1 MDIRDNKKTF
11 WEKIATFIVDKRNG
25 FFFVFIGLG
34 IFSIFSSQWVV
45 VNEDLIDY
53 LPDTTET
60 RQGVSLMDDEFL
72 TYGTADLMIANITL
86 EEAEEIALQLEDI
99 EGVSSVAFEND
110 RDHFYS
116 ASALFKISFEGEET
130 DQISIKAMKE
140 IEDHLEKY
148 DLYVSTEVGSNKSDL
163 LDDEMKIVMLVAIVI
178 IVSVL
183 FFTSKTY
190 MEIPILLLTFG
201 SAALLNVGSNFLLG
215 EISFI
220 SDSIAIILQLALAID
235 YAIIL
240 AHRYTEERVDFQ
252 PREAVISALSK
263 AIPEIASSSLT
274 TISGLAALML
284 MQFKIGFDM
293 GLVLIKA
300 IVLSL
305 LSVFILMPGLL
316 MVFNEKID
324 KTEHRNFIPSTK
336 PFGRLVVK
344 TKYIFPPIF
353 LVLVIA
359 GFFFSNKVN
368 FLYGYSELTTI
379 KQNDIQISEKMIK
392 DNFGKTNLMA
402 LLVPTGDYEK
412 EELLIKDLERLDV
425 TESVTGLANIEAG
438 DENFITDSLSP
449 RQFSELTDIDME
461 KSRLL
466 YQAYAISDDSYE
478 KVIRGINDYHVP
490 LIDMFFFL
498 QKEKVSGLV
507 TLDEEL
513 EEELDDMYDELKDA
527 ELQLKGKNYSRL
539 LIETNLPEEGEE
551 TFQWLDKF
559 HEIAK
564 KYYPEDVFLVG
575 ESTNN
580 FDLSDFFVDDN
591 TLIGIT
597 SAVFVMIVLLFTFQS
612 AGLPI
617 LLMMIIQG
625 SIWLNFSISYFTNT
639 DVFFIS
645 YLIVTSIQMGANI
658 DYAIIITGRFQDLKQ
673 DMPPSEAIVE
683 ALDQAFPTVL
693 TSGSILASAGLLIGF
708 LSSEPSISSIGF
720 FLGRGTILSMFLVM
734 SILPQILLLGNNIID
749 KTGFTLKTLKGR
761 ERHTGHIKVDGHIRG
776 NISGRIDGN
785 LKGTI
790 SGDVSALVQT
800 GNMENIDTNL
810 IKEKVVDCDEI

>member
-1 MDIRDNKKTF
+1 MENEQTSQKF

-34 IFSIFSSQWVV
+34 VFSIFSSQWVV

-53 LPDTTET
+53 LPETTET
-60 RQGVSLMDDEFL
+60 RRGVSLMDDEFL
-72 TYGTADLMIANITL
+72 TYGTARVMVANITL
-86 EEAEEIALQLEDI
+86 EEAEDIALQLEKVK
-99 EGVSSVAFEND
+99 GVSGVAFEND
-110 RDHFYS
+110 EDHFYS
-116 ASALFKISFEGEET
+116 ASALFNVTFEGEE
-130 DQISIKAMKE
+130 DDDISIKAMRE
-140 IEDHLEKY
+140 IENKLSKY

-163 LDDEMKIVMLVAIVI
+163 LDDEMKIVMLVAVII

-190 MEIPILLLTFG
+190 MEIPILLVTFG
-201 SAALLNVGSNFLLG
+201 AAALLNVGSNFLLG

-240 AHRYTEERVDFQ
+240 AHRYTEERVFLE

-284 MQFKIGFDM
+284 MQFEIGFDM
-293 GLVLIKA
+293 GMVLIKA
-300 IVLSL
+300 ILLSL
-305 LSVFILMPGLL
+305 ASVFTLMPGLL
-316 MVFNEKID
+316 MVFNKSID

-336 PFGRLVVK
+336 TFGRLVVK

-353 LVLVIA
+353 LILIIFGYFA
-359 GFFFSNKVN
+359 SSKVN

-379 KQNDIQISEKMIK
+379 KQNDIQISENMIK
-392 DNFGKTNLMA
+392 ENFGKTNLMA

-412 EELLIKDLERLDV
+412 EEQLIKDLEDLDV
-425 TESVTGLANIEAG
+425 TDSVTGLANIEAG
-438 DENFITDSLSP
+438 DENIITDSLSP
-449 RQFSELTDIDME
+449 RQFSELTEIDME

-466 YQAYAISDDSYE
+466 YQAYAINDDSYE
-478 KVIRGINDYHVP
+478 KIISGINDYHVP

-498 QKEKVSGLV
+498 QKEKISGLV
-507 TLDEEL
+507 TLDDEL
-513 EEELDDMYDELKDA
+513 EKDLDEMHDELKDA
-527 ELQLKGKNYSRL
+527 EIQLKGENYSRL

-551 TFQWLDKF
+551 TFEWLDRF
-559 HEIAK
+559 HQIAN
-564 KYYPEDVFLVG
+564 KYYPEDVLLVG

-580 FDLSDFFVDDN
+580 SDLSEFFVDDN

-617 LLMMIIQG
+617 LLMMLIQG
-625 SIWLNFSISYFTNT
+625 SIWLNFSIAYLTNT

-658 DYAIIITGRFQDLKQ
+658 DYAIIITGRFQELKQ

-749 KTGFTLKTLKGR
+749 KTGFEFKSRRRNKK
-761 ERHTGHIKVDGHIRG
+761 HTGHIIVDGHIHG
-776 NISGRIDGN
+776 NVSGRIDGN

-790 SGDVSALVQT
+790 IGDVDATVKT
-800 GNMENIDTNL
+800 GQMEIDDNL
-810 IKEKVVDCDEI
+810 NEEKGVDFDENK

>member
-1 MDIRDNKKTF
+1 MDNEQSSKTF
-11 WEKIATFIVDKRNG
+11 WKKLATFIVDKRNG
-25 FFFVFIGLG
+25 FFFIFIGLA

-45 VNEDLIDY
+45 VNDDLIDY
-53 LPDTTET
+53 LPEDTET
-60 RQGVSLMDDEFL
+60 RQGVSLMEEEFL
-72 TYGTADLMIANITL
+72 TYATAEVMVSNITL
-86 EEAEEIALQLEDI
+86 EKAHDIALKLESI
-99 EGVSSVAFEND
+99 EGVSTVDFENSE
-110 RDHFYS
+110 DHFHS
-116 ASALFKISFEGEET
+116 AAALFNLSFSGEAS
-130 DQISIKAMKE
+130 DDISIEAMEE
-140 IEDHLEKY
+140 IRDELSDY
-148 DLYVSTEVGSNKSDL
+148 DLYISTDVGSTIADL

-178 IVSVL
+178 IVTVL

-190 MEIPILLLTFG
+190 MEIPILLVTFG
-201 SAALLNVGSNFLLG
+201 AAALLNVGTNFLLG

-240 AHRYTEERVDFQ
+240 AHRYTEERLFLD

-263 AIPEIASSSLT
+263 AIPEISSSSLT

-284 MQFKIGFDM
+284 MQFEIGFDM

-300 IVLSL
+300 IILSL
-305 LSVFILMPGLL
+305 FSVFTLMPGLL
-316 MVFNEKID
+316 MVFNKSID
-324 KTEHRNFIPSTK
+324 KTEHRDFIPSTK
-336 PFGRLVVK
+336 PLGRLVVK
-344 TKYIFPPIF
+344 TKYILPPIF
-353 LVLVIA
+353 LALIIF
-359 GFFFSNKVN
+359 GYFFSNKVN

-379 KQNDIQISEKMIK
+379 KQNHIQISEKMIK

-412 EELLIKDLERLDV
+412 EEKLIRDLERLEATD
-425 TESVTGLANIEAG
+425 SVTGLANIEAG
-438 DENFITDSLSP
+438 EDNIITDSLTP
-449 RQFSELTDIDME
+449 RQFSELTDIDIE
-461 KSRLL
+461 RSRLL

-478 KVIRGINDYHVP
+478 KLISGINNYSVP

-507 TLDEEL
+507 TLDDEL
-513 EEELDDMYDELKDA
+513 EEELDDMYVQLKDA
-527 ELQLKGKNYSRL
+527 QLQLKGENYSRI
-539 LIETNLPEEGEE
+539 LIETNLPEEGDE
-551 TFQWLDKF
+551 TFEWLERF
-559 HEIAK
+559 HEIANR
-564 KYYPEDVFLVG
+564 YYPEDVLLVG

-580 FDLSDFFVDDN
+580 SDLSDFFVDDN
-591 TLIGIT
+591 RIIGIT

-625 SIWLNFSISYFTNT
+625 SIWLNFSISYLTNS

-673 DMPPSEAIVE
+673 DMPKSEAIVE

-693 TSGSILASAGLLIGF
+693 TSGTILASAGLLIGF

-720 FLGRGTILSMFLVM
+720 FLGRGTIISMILVLT
-734 SILPQILLLGNNIID
+734 ILPQILLLGNNIID
-749 KTGFTLKTLKGR
+749 KTEFELRGR
-761 ERHTGHIKVDGHIRG
+761 RKQKKHRGLIRVDGHILG
-776 NISGRIDGN
+776 NISGKVEGE

-790 SGDVSALVQT
+790 IGDVDALIQS
-800 GNMENIDTNL
+800 GYMESMDENL
-810 IKEKVVDCDEI
+810 SEEKVVDDVEK

>member
-1 MDIRDNKKTF
+1 MDKEQSSNTF
-11 WEKIATFIVDKRNG
+11 WEKLATFIVDKRNG
-25 FFFVFIGLG
+25 FFFVFIGLA

-45 VNEDLIDY
+45 VNDDLIDY
-53 LPDTTET
+53 LPEDTET

-72 TYGTADLMIANITL
+72 TYATAEVMVSNITL
-86 EEAEEIALQLEDI
+86 EKAEDIALKLESI
-99 EGVSSVAFEND
+99 EGVSGVEFENNE
-110 RDHFYS
+110 DHFRS
-116 ASALFKISFEGEET
+116 AAALFNLSFSGEAS
-130 DQISIKAMKE
+130 DDISIEAM
-140 IEDHLEKY
+140 EDVRDGLSDY
-148 DLYVSTEVGSNKSDL
+148 DLYISTEVGSTIADL

-178 IVSVL
+178 IVTVL

-190 MEIPILLLTFG
+190 MEIPILLVTFG
-201 SAALLNVGSNFLLG
+201 VAALLNVGTNFLLG

-240 AHRYTEERVDFQ
+240 AHRYTEERIFSE

-263 AIPEIASSSLT
+263 AIPEISSSSLT

-284 MQFKIGFDM
+284 MQFEIGFDM

-300 IVLSL
+300 IILSL
-305 LSVFILMPGLL
+305 FSVFTLMPGLL
-316 MVFNEKID
+316 MVFNKSID
-324 KTEHRNFIPSTK
+324 KTEHRDFIPSTK
-336 PFGRLVVK
+336 PLGRIIVK
-344 TKYIFPPIF
+344 TKYILPPIF
-353 LVLVIA
+353 LALIIF
-359 GFFFSNKVN
+359 GYFFSGKVN
-368 FLYGYSELTTI
+368 YLYGYSELTTI
-379 KQNDIQISEKMIK
+379 KQNHIQISEKMIK

-412 EELLIKDLERLDV
+412 EKNLIKDLERLEV
-425 TESVTGLANIEAG
+425 TDSVTGLANIEAG
-438 DENFITDSLSP
+438 EDNFITDSLSP
-449 RQFSELTDIDME
+449 RQFSELTDIDIE
-461 KSRLL
+461 RSRLL
-466 YQAYAISDDSYE
+466 YQAYAIGDDSYE
-478 KVIRGINDYHVP
+478 KLISGINNYNVP

-507 TLDEEL
+507 TLDDEL
-513 EEELDDMYDELKDA
+513 EEELDDMYVQLKDA
-527 ELQLKGKNYSRL
+527 QLQLKGENYSRI
-539 LIETNLPEEGEE
+539 LIETNLPEEGDE
-551 TFQWLDKF
+551 TFEWLDRF
-559 HEIAK
+559 HEIANE
-564 KYYPEDVFLVG
+564 YYPEDVLLVG

-580 FDLSDFFVDDN
+580 SDLSDFFVDDN
-591 TLIGIT
+591 RLIGVT

-625 SIWLNFSISYFTNT
+625 SIWLNFSISYLTNT

-658 DYAIIITGRFQDLKQ
+658 DYAIIITGRYQLLKE
-673 DMPPSEAIVE
+673 DMPKSEAVVE

-720 FLGRGTILSMFLVM
+720 FLGLGTIISMILVLTV
-734 SILPQILLLGNNIID
+734 LPQILLLGNNIID
-749 KTGFTLKTLKGR
+749 KTAFELKSR
-761 ERHTGHIKVDGHIRG
+761 RRHKRHRGLIRVDGHILG
-776 NISGRIDGN
+776 NISGKVEGE

-790 SGDVSALVQT
+790 LGDVDALVQS
-800 GNMENIDTNL
+800 GYMENMDESPSE
-810 IKEKVVDCDEI
+810 EKVVESDEK